1 MLHDPL
7 ADALTNIK
15 NYEKTGKNDCMIK
28 PASNLTK
35 NILLAMQETG
45 YIGSFERMDDGKAG
59 RFKVKLVGK
68 INNCGVIKPRYSVK
82 LSELESWEKKYLPAR
97 NFGILLIST
106 PYGVMTHSQA
116 KQKKTGGVLLA
127 YVY

>member
-7 ADALTNIK
+7 ADALTNLK
-15 NYEKTGKNDCMIK
+15 NYERSGKNDCIIK

-45 YIGSFERMDDGKAG
+45 YIGSFERIDDGRAG
-59 RFKVKLVGK
+59 KFTVKLTGK

-82 LSELESWEKKYLPAR
+82 LSEIESWEKKYLPAR
-97 NFGILLIST
+97 EFGVLLIST
-106 PYGVMTHSQA
+106 PYGVMTHSKA